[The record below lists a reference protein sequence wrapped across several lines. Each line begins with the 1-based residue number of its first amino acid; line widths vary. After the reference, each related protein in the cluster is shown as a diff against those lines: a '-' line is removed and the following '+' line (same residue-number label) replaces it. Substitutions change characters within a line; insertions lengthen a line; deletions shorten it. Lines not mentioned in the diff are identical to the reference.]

1 MTSRTTRQ
9 NLFTLNFVLRLPH
22 HALLQLFHT
31 PVFATPVHVEDP
43 LLGPQKPF
51 RFTMT
56 FQTPFHLQCR
66 GLERDRHFVDF
77 AVTRRTADAFVH
89 VNAVV
94 EVSVVR
100 QIVYADPLDRFSSA
114 KTGAHRFEIWTV
126 GPDLFMTTHARVG

>member
-22 HALLQLFHT
+22 HAFLQLFRAS
-31 PVFATPVHVEDP
+31 VFETPVHVEDP
-43 LLGPQKPF
+43 LFRPQKSF
-51 RFTMT
+51 RFAMT

-66 GLERDRHFVDF
+66 GLERDRHLVNL

-94 EVSVVR
+94 EVRVIR
-100 QIVYADPLDRFSSA
+100 QIVYADPLDGFARA
-114 KTGAHRFEIWTV
+114 KTGAHRFEIRTV
-126 GPDLFMTTHARVG
+126 GPDLFVTTHARVG